1 MKIEKV
7 VPLVVLFSLVGT
19 LASAQLTSQNQA
31 VNPEVLL
38 LKQSADLVVSDLGI
52 NSLGEIV
59 FTLQNRGYVGINEI
73 RKQAP
78 GIGTASGVATG
89 GSSSKPPIRVD
100 LYIGTTLFRSVYTQ
114 GLAGKGSKSFTVKLV
129 SNVSNVPKC
138 MESRD
143 LKTIIDPQNV
153 IKELHDDNNVLAL
166 TAERPCPDLA
176 VKSIKRDYEGLL
188 NETYGVKVTV
198 INQGNAPSPST
209 QVWGTALTAAPGIDG
224 WPEFSP
230 THTIPALAPGEKT
243 SFKIG
248 GSNLSTSSCWVRIIL
263 DRYFHIEESNEGNN
277 FKEDKL

>member
-1 MKIEKV
+1 VKIEKV
-7 VPLVVLFSLVGT
+7 VPLVFLFSLIGT

-31 VNPEVLL
+31 VNPDVLL
-38 LKQSADLVVSDLGI
+38 LKQSADLVVKDLEF
-52 NSLGEIV
+52 NLLGEIV
-59 FTLQNRGYVGINEI
+59 FTLQNRGSVAINEV
-73 RKQAP
+73 RKP
-78 GIGTASGVATG
+78 ESGVGTASSTATG

-100 LYIGTTLFRSVYTQ
+100 LYIGTTLFRSVYRQ
-114 GLAGKGSKSFTVKLV
+114 GLAGNGSTSFTVKLV
-129 SNVSNVPKC
+129 SNRPKC
-138 MESRD
+138 LESRD
-143 LKTIIDPQNV
+143 LKTVIDPLNV

-188 NETYGVKVTV
+188 NETYGVKVTIV
-198 INQGNAPSPST
+198 NQGNAPSPST

-230 THTIPALAPGEKT
+230 THTIPGLAPGEKT